1 VSTPEILD
9 NFFSALVGE
18 IRARKPD
25 YLREPFTVAEIYQ
38 NLVPYRTHR
47 DRIGVEMNADYEDAL
62 LRLLAGEGDL
72 LVLES
77 DTARGEIETELRSS
91 NPNTLMYRDYA
102 AAMVRLNP
110 ALAVDPTDA
119 IPADSPRAALAP
131 DDADSSESRSAGSG
145 PRSPVGIEE
154 LAPSEPEST
163 TEGPEKATA
172 DAILEDLIG
181 ADHVSPPG
189 GESAAP
195 KTATPKT
202 AMPKT
207 ATPETALPKTA
218 MPATPS
224 PQRVPSESGNP
235 DNRCQSCLGELPGRA
250 VLNFC
255 PLCGADLR
263 TPACPSCGEELEP
276 EWRFCVVCGTKA
288 PEQ

>member
-1 VSTPEILD
+1 MPEILD
-9 NFFSALVGE
+9 NFFAALVDE

-77 DTARGEIETELRSS
+77 DTARGEIESELRSS

-110 ALAVDPTDA
+110 ALAVDPNDPSPEA
-119 IPADSPRAALAP
+119 VGDEEPRATDP
-131 DDADSSESRSAGSG
+131 DPGR
-145 PRSPVGIEE
+145 PVAIEE
-154 LAPSEPEST
+154 LAPSEPTKTFEFPSPHAAPEAT
-163 TEGPEKATA
+163 PDPEPEAATEEAPEPKDDAT
-172 DAILEDLIG
+172 LEDLVG
-181 ADHVSPPG
+181 ADLPEDSEARPAV
-189 GESAAP
+189 AP
-195 KTATPKT
+195 LD
-202 AMPKT
+202 
-207 ATPETALPKTA
+207 E
-218 MPATPS
+218 
-224 PQRVPSESGNP
+224 
-235 DNRCQSCLGELPGRA
+235 DRCHHCLGELPGRA

-255 PLCGADLR
+255 PACGADLR
-263 TPACPSCGEELEP
+263 VPSCPSCGEELEP

-288 PEQ
+288 PE